1 MHEELSA
8 VPNIGHVHGRY
19 FMQAIRLA
27 MRDSQVRTGLALV
40 NHMMEPPTA
49 LFKPMIAAK
58 VLLLVVQDA
67 FAKVRKG
74 LQPQHVQGAQV

>member
-1 MHEELSA
+1 MPDI
-8 VPNIGHVHGRY
+8 VHVRCRY

-58 VLLLVVQDA
+58 VLLLAIQDA
-67 FAKVRKG
+67 FAKIRRG
-74 LQPQHVQGAQV
+74 SQPQHVQGAQV